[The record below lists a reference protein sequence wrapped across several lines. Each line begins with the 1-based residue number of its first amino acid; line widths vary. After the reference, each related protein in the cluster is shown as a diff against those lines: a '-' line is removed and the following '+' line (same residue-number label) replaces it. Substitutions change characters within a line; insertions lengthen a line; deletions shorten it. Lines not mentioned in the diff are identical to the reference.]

1 MMASDQDSAGFYKIT
16 EQDNRELF
24 IHFTGKMNI
33 ETAADMLKKLQ
44 ALIQQKAPSSLTA
57 DLGNVSDFDEFGA
70 AILFELRQ
78 MISGGFEII
87 NTAPGIREILSHIN
101 FNPDEKIVRTKKRR
115 FSNMLVSMGQSA
127 LQEVSDIDFLIS
139 FIGSLAI
146 SLVHVCFHPKS
157 LRVED
162 TVSQMEK
169 TGVAALPIVALISFL
184 LGLIMA
190 FMSSIQFRQ
199 FGASIYVASLVAFA
213 MVSELGPIMTAIVI
227 AGRSGSAFAAE
238 IGTMKISE
246 EIDALF
252 TMGFDPVLFLAVPR
266 LIAAVTVVPM
276 LALFSNIFAISGGL
290 TVGVFML
297 GLSPN
302 TYIKNTLEVLTL
314 TEVLWGMA
322 KSGVFAMLIAGVG
335 CLRGFQAKGGASAV
349 GSAATSAVVSS
360 IFLIILFDSIFAV
373 VRSYW

>member
-1 MMASDQDSAGFYKIT
+1 MIPSDQDSDGFYKIT
-16 EQDNRELF
+16 EKDREIS

-44 ALIQQKAPSSLTA
+44 ALIRQKAPSSLTA
-57 DLGNVSDFDEFGA
+57 DIGNVSDFDEFGA
-70 AILFELRQ
+70 VILFELRQ
-78 MISGGFEII
+78 MMSGGFEII
-87 NTAPGIREILSHIN
+87 NTGPDIREILSHIN
-101 FNPDEKIVRTKKRR
+101 FNPDEKIVRRKKRR
-115 FSNMLVSMGQSA
+115 FSNMLVSMGKSVIQD
-127 LQEVSDIDFLIS
+127 VSDINFLIA

-246 EIDALF
+246 EVDALF

-290 TVGVFML
+290 TVGVFIL

-302 TYIKNTLEVLTL
+302 TYIKSTLEVLTL

-349 GSAATSAVVSS
+349 GIAATSAVVSS

-373 VRSYW
+373 ARSYW

>member
-1 MMASDQDSAGFYKIT
+1 MTSDQDSGGFYKIT
-16 EQDNRELF
+16 EKDNRELF
-24 IHFTGKMNI
+24 IHFIGKMNI
-33 ETAADMLKKLQ
+33 ETAAPLLKKLS
-44 ALIQQKAPSSLTA
+44 ALIREKAPSSVTA
-57 DLGNVSDFDEFGA
+57 DLGKVSDFDEFGA
-70 AILFELRQ
+70 AILFELRHE
-78 MISGGFEII
+78 ISGSFEII
-87 NTAPGIREILSHIN
+87 NISSDIQEILSPVN
-101 FNPDEKIVRTKKRR
+101 FNPDEKTARSKKRR
-115 FSNMLVSMGQSA
+115 FSNMLVRLGNSA
-127 LQEVSDIDFLIS
+127 LGEVSDINFLIA

-157 LRVED
+157 LRGED
-162 TVSQMEK
+162 TLSQMEK

-213 MVSELGPIMTAIVI
+213 MVSELGPIMTAIVV
-227 AGRSGSAFAAE
+227 AGRTGSAYAAE

-246 EIDALF
+246 EIDALS

-266 LIAAVTVVPM
+266 LIAAVIVVPM
-276 LALFSNIFAISGGL
+276 LALFSNIFAVSGGL

-302 TYIKNTLEVLTL
+302 AYIKNTLEVLTL
-314 TEVLWGMA
+314 TEVMWGMA
-322 KSGVFAMLIAGVG
+322 KSGVFAILIAGVG

-360 IFLIILFDSIFAV
+360 IFLIILFDSVFAV
-373 VRSYW
+373 ARSYW

>member
-1 MMASDQDSAGFYKIT
+1 
-16 EQDNRELF
+16 
-24 IHFTGKMNI
+24 MNI
-33 ETAADMLKKLQ
+33 ETAALMLKKLQ

-87 NTAPGIREILSHIN
+87 NTGPGIREILSHIN

-115 FSNMLVSMGQSA
+115 FSNMLVSMGQST

>member
-1 MMASDQDSAGFYKIT
+1 MIPSDQDSDGFYKIT
-16 EQDNRELF
+16 EKDREIS

-44 ALIQQKAPSSLTA
+44 ALIQQKAPYSVTA
-57 DLGNVSDFDEFGA
+57 DIGNVSDFDEFGA
-70 AILFELRQ
+70 VILFELRQ
-78 MISGGFEII
+78 MMSGGFEII
-87 NTAPGIREILSHIN
+87 NTGPDIREILSHIN
-101 FNPDEKIVRTKKRR
+101 FNPDEKIVRRKKRR
-115 FSNMLVSMGQSA
+115 FSNMLVSMGKSVIQD
-127 LQEVSDIDFLIS
+127 VSDINFLIA

-190 FMSSIQFRQ
+190 FMSSLQFRQ